1 MNECWQSVNKSG
13 LASTSGQGLQDY
25 VNTQL
30 SNKPIEQFSRRLVV
44 GIQCPEYEYE
54 CEDRDESL
62 PRAARVTGEQSG
74 RKQLSTLLAHWGALQ
89 SQRSEKTPPRKAP

>member
-1 MNECWQSVNKSG
+1 M
-13 LASTSGQGLQDY
+13 QDY

-30 SNKPIEQFSRRLVV
+30 GNKPIEQFSRRLVV
-44 GIQCPEYEYE
+44 GIQCNEDEYE
-54 CEDRDESL
+54 DESL
-62 PRAARVTGEQSG
+62 PLAARVTGEQSG